1 MTIEVALFGT
11 LGRDCERKT
20 SKNGKPYL
28 RLNVACGEGDA
39 TQWVSVTCFDP
50 RAIENAA
57 SFIKGARVYVEGT
70 LSLDKWTGQDGTER
84 PEQGD
89 FDGHDAASR
98 RTGGILREA
107 SIIVSKT
114 PRQLPS
120 ASKAKNS
127 PFWRMTVP
135 ARC

>member
-84 PEQGD
+84 HGLSVMSWHTRLAQIGRAKTKSEKPKPAPQSADAPFEDEISFAPE
-89 FDGHDAASR
+89 R
-98 RTGGILREA
+98 RG
-107 SIIVSKT
+107 
-114 PRQLPS
+114 
-120 ASKAKNS
+120 
-127 PFWRMTVP
+127 
-135 ARC
+135 